1 MNTEYNRDLDPNLP
15 VVNVGNRQFPSYL
28 PAEVCEV
35 EPGQA
40 VGTKLTPSQTS
51 DMLRFAVMG
60 RRPAQNAQTIATKG
74 VSMLGLG
81 EPLNATLVGSFC
93 LEAL

>member
-1 MNTEYNRDLDPNLP
+1 MP

-40 VGTKLTPSQTS
+40 VGAKLIPNQTS
-51 DMLRFAVMG
+51 NMLRFAVMG
-60 RRPAQNAQTIATKG
+60 RTPAQNAQSIATKG
-74 VSMLGLG
+74 VSMLGVG
-81 EPLNATLVGSFC
+81 ESPNATLVGSSFY